1 MKVDIR
7 GGYIPI
13 RTIKSQE
20 EWEKIIEAFVSL
32 GAQEWEGRK
41 ESVGS
46 DYSDEWS
53 YWSYVGVNE
62 CNETMHHNYVD
73 SFSEDTSLS
82 KEITKEYLFSLC
94 DQPPYSADQYTSLP
108 QEALTVI
115 EALLDYI
122 DGLPK
127 DVESSSCGV
136 DRDWVEGV
144 ICRLKNKE

>member
-7 GGYIPI
+7 GMYIPI

-32 GAQEWEGRK
+32 GAFEQEGR
-41 ESVGS
+41 EGRSVH
-46 DYSDEWS
+46 DYSEYWSNWS
-53 YWSYVGVNE
+53 YIGVSSNGNVVHWDSCGSYKSYHCQE
-62 CNETMHHNYVD
+62 
-73 SFSEDTSLS
+73 
-82 KEITKEYLFSLC
+82 KEITKEYLFSPCEQLSC
-94 DQPPYSADQYTSLP
+94 STDQFTSLSH
-108 QEALTVI
+108 EAATVI

-127 DVESSSCGV
+127 DIESSGIGV

-144 ICRLKNKE
+144 MEMLKENN